1 MRSKAK
7 DKSAV
12 RTRRAIAN
20 LLKQEGPMDASILAA
35 QLGLSAMAIRQHL
48 YALQT
53 EKLVT
58 YTEEPRPMGRP
69 AKLWQLTP
77 AANHLFPTGYAELT
91 VELLN
96 AMTEA
101 FGDQGLDRLLA
112 IRTRQQIAA
121 YQAQVNSQSSF
132 PEQLQA
138 LADLRTKEGY
148 MAEIQL
154 LGENSFLLIE
164 NHCPICAA
172 ATACTGLCSSEL
184 EVFQS
189 VLGKDAVVERTE
201 HIIAGERRCVY
212 QISYQKQL

>member
-1 MRSKAK
+1 MGSKAK
-7 DKSAV
+7 EKST
-12 RTRRAIAN
+12 RTRRAIIN
-20 LLKQEGPMDASILAA
+20 LLKQEGAMDASVLAT
-35 QLGLSAMAIRQHL
+35 QLHVSAMAIRQHL
-48 YALQT
+48 YALQA

-69 AKLWQLTP
+69 AKLWQLTA
-77 AANHLFPTGYAELT
+77 AANDLFPAGYAELT
-91 VELLN
+91 VGLLS

-101 FGDQGLDRLLA
+101 FGDEGLDRLLA
-112 IRTRQQIAA
+112 VRTRQQIAA
-121 YQAQVNSQSSF
+121 YQSQVSGQESLSAQV
-132 PEQLQA
+132 QA

-148 MAEIQL
+148 MAEIQP

-172 ATACTGLCSSEL
+172 ASACAGLCQSEL

-189 VLGKDAVVERTE
+189 VLDKAKVVGRTE

-212 QISYQKQL
+212 QISG